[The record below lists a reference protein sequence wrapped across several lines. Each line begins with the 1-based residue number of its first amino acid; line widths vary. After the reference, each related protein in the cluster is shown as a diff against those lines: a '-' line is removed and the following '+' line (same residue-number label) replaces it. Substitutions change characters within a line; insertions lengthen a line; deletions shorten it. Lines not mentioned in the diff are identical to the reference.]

1 MLTNLSLVNSNE
13 ILKADG
19 STLCITM
26 TTFENSTYPS
36 NITAPVFSFVWDYP
50 FEPANASSPAN
61 ETKPLIHAF
70 PQAQPATGDILPI
83 TLEDLG
89 ELSLEFSWTMGIGD
103 TISPATSI
111 RRLGAQEVNATVA
124 LDMYLDAD
132 EDNAGNAS
140 AAAFEMI
147 ILFAKFGLE
156 DPVGFGNG
164 TIVLTEKLNGTEL

>member
-1 MLTNLSLVNSNE
+1 M
-13 ILKADG
+13 
-19 STLCITM
+19 TM
-26 TTFENSTYPS
+26 TTNENNTYPS
-36 NITAPVFSFVWDYP
+36 NTTAPVFSFIWNYP

-61 ETKPLIHAF
+61 ETKPQIHAF

-89 ELSLEFSWTMGIGD
+89 ELTLEFAWTMGIGD
-103 TISPATSI
+103 TNAPATST

-124 LDMYLDAD
+124 LDMYLDD
-132 EDNAGNAS
+132 DQTKAGNAS

-147 ILFAKFGLE
+147 IYFAKFGLE

-164 TIVLTEKLNGTEL
+164 TIVLTETLNGTKL